1 MYSRVTTTSCY
12 IFHWIKNDSFRV
24 YVMTPQDF
32 SVDLSVIYVCT
43 GFLGTCPG
51 GSLRGRDG
59 VINTVKR
66 SWWGV
71 AESAAILNNSF
82 SLRFF
87 SNPTFFKTLQLN
99 PLPIVYHLLPR
110 RTALISATVSPACD
124 YDREVTTDYEIH
136 NAPDILRGLIWDVCQ
151 GKLSLCHRLH
161 PRSHKR
167 RQSPL
172 FFDCS
177 SASQNCSQL
186 IRAVMRKGGCG

>member
-1 MYSRVTTTSCY
+1 MYRISWNLSLGLFKGQRQGDKHSEKVVVRCC
-12 IFHWIKNDSFRV
+12 WV
-24 YVMTPQDF
+24 YSKF
-32 SVDLSVIYVCT
+32 
-43 GFLGTCPG
+43 
-51 GSLRGRDG
+51 
-59 VINTVKR
+59 
-66 SWWGV
+66 
-71 AESAAILNNSF
+71 
-82 SLRFF
+82 FF

-99 PLPIVYHLLPR
+99 PLPIVFHLLPR
-110 RTALISATVSPACD
+110 RTVLISATVSPACD

-161 PRSHKR
+161 PRSHER
-167 RQSPL
+167 RPSPL

>member
-1 MYSRVTTTSCY
+1 MSRLLL
-12 IFHWIKNDSFRV
+12 SFSFDV
-24 YVMTPQDF
+24 
-32 SVDLSVIYVCT
+32 SVIYRCT
-43 GFLGTCPG
+43 GFLETCLW
-51 GSLRGRDG
+51 GSLRGRG
-59 VINTVKR
+59 K
-66 SWWGV
+66 
-71 AESAAILNNSF
+71 F
-82 SLRFF
+82 FF

-99 PLPIVYHLLPR
+99 PLPIVFHLLPR
-110 RTALISATVSPACD
+110 RTVLISATVSPACD

-161 PRSHKR
+161 PRSHER
-167 RQSPL
+167 RPSPL